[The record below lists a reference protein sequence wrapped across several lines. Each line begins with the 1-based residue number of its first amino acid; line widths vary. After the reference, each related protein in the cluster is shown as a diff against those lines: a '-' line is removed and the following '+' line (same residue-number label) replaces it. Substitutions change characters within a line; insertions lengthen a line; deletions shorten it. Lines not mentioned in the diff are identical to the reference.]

1 MGNRGWD
8 ARIYLC
14 GKMRGDEWCESIRY
28 TPTRLSIP
36 SLDNLAEATLAE
48 ATLAEVTLAE
58 ISLAKTN

>member
-14 GKMRGDEWCESIRY
+14 GKMRGDEWCETFRY

-36 SLDNLAEATLAE
+36 SLDNLAEATLVEATLAE
-48 ATLAEVTLAE
+48 ATLAEATQSKA
-58 ISLAKTN
+58 N

>member
-14 GKMRGDEWCESIRY
+14 TEMRGDQYCESIRY
-28 TPTRLSIP
+28 TPTRLLNP

-48 ATLAEVTLAE
+48 TTQSKA
-58 ISLAKTN
+58 N

>member
-14 GKMRGDEWCESIRY
+14 GKMRGYEWCETVRY

-48 ATLAEVTLAE
+48 ANSAEATLAE
-58 ISLAKTN
+58 IYLAKTN